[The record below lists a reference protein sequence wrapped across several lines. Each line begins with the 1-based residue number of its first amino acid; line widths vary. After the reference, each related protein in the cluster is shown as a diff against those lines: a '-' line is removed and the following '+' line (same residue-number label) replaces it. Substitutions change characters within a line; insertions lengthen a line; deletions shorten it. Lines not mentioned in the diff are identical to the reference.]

1 MGIVGKKGNAAVA
14 ASTRADGS
22 GGNMIELSVVN
33 ETGSALSA
41 ASPTVIKIVGCGG
54 GGSSAVNRLIDSGV
68 ENVEFVV
75 LNTDLQALNVSKAEK
90 RIAIGQ
96 KLTGGLGAGGNPQV
110 GENAAKEDT
119 ELITNIVKGADMV
132 IVTAGMGGGTGT
144 GSAPI
149 VANIARAQGALTIAV
164 VTTPFGF
171 EGPVRMRYA
180 EDGLKKL
187 REQVDSLIVIP
198 NQQVMKVAGVDK
210 KLSYREAFRLADDV
224 LCQGVQGISD
234 IITKPGDVNIDFA
247 DVKSVMKDQ
256 GEAILGVGVG
266 EGEKRALDAAQ
277 AAISNPMLEDR
288 QIDGA
293 KNILINITSSGDL
306 AMSEIEEIVKN
317 VSGNASKDVQIFWGQ
332 VFDENMGDKIS
343 VTVIATGF
351 NQDEEEKAVPGAT
364 EEPVDDNIM
373 SIGEFVTTL
382 HGKTPSAESSGVF
395 ADPST
400 VSSTSLAN
408 PGLFDEVAN
417 KNISVPHEN
426 APTDEEGKRTGS
438 LSDALRDSSL
448 GSHGIKPPVGF
459 NRNSGDL
466 TQPACWRNLDGLSR
480 TINLSDDK

>member
-1 MGIVGKKGNAAVA
+1 
-14 ASTRADGS
+14 
-22 GGNMIELSVVN
+22 MIELSVVN

-149 VANIARAQGALTIAV
+149 VANIAREQGALTIAV

-234 IITKPGDVNIDFA
+234 IITKTGDVNIDFA
-247 DVKSVMKDQ
+247 DVKSVMKGQ

-277 AAISNPMLEDR
+277 AAISNPMLENR

-306 AMSEIEEIVKN
+306 AMSEVEEIVKN
-317 VSGNASKDVQIFWGQ
+317 VSGNASKDVQIYWGQ
-332 VFDENMGDKIS
+332 VFDPNMGDKIS

-351 NQDEEEKAVPGAT
+351 NSEQEEEKNVAS
-364 EEPVDDNIM
+364 ENSSVDDNVM
-373 SIGEFVTTL
+373 DYGEFEKAL
-382 HGKTPSAESSGVF
+382 HNKNSSSAPEAHAF
-395 ADPST
+395 ADADT
-400 VSSTSLAN
+400 VSGTSLAN
-408 PGLFDEVAN
+408 PGLFDEVTN

-438 LSDALRDSSL
+438 LSEALRDASRSR
-448 GSHGIKPPVGF
+448 HGIQAPEGF

-466 TQPACWRNLDGLSR
+466 TQPAGEILTGFQELSICLMTNKCHKGNLRHGIKSR
-480 TINLSDDK
+480 R